1 MGLPIAKAG
10 ESESERLPPL
20 SFKTERQRS
29 SGDGGTWNT
38 ASGVQPLSWK
48 EPENN
53 GGLESEGF
61 SSEGE
66 WAGQHRRDRG
76 AGALEKRLGGDG
88 SVASRDEVPGSPSV
102 AGMQV
107 AGRACSLAA
116 MKPYSRQVGC
126 SLRLHQP
133 KDSMAWRK
141 SPPPPPSTLS
151 LAFNGETFSDICDSV
166 QP

>member
-20 SFKTERQRS
+20 SFKAERQRS

-38 ASGVQPLSWK
+38 ASGVQSLSWK
-48 EPENN
+48 EPEEK
-53 GGLESEGF
+53 GGLESEGL
-61 SSEGE
+61 SSESE
-66 WAGQHRRDRG
+66 WAGQHRRDHG
-76 AGALEKRLGGDG
+76 VGALEKQLGADR
-88 SVASRDEVPGSPSV
+88 SVVSRAEVPGSPSV

-141 SPPPPPSTLS
+141 PPHPPAL
-151 LAFNGETFSDICDSV
+151 
-166 QP
+166 